1 MLLIQQALNDFFYM
15 LLYRKGGIFMAET
28 VKNKCLQFFALIL
41 SFLTIFTVNSA
52 CYLGL
57 GQEEPDSLKR
67 FKK

>member
-1 MLLIQQALNDFFYM
+1 
-15 LLYRKGGIFMAET
+15 MAET

-57 GQEEPDSLKR
+57 GQEEEPDSLKR